1 MANVFRETIC
11 TEIKAPLGDKEC
23 RNGTPETHTEKF
35 KKKTDKRLTGLF
47 SRSRSET
54 PSKINLTKKIK
65 KFQMKHERFHPI
77 LEQHKAVRSEDGGG
91 IRYIDDETS
100 TVATLK
106 EIQETSTYL
115 YFDHDASQNS
125 FFERQNKLF
134 N

>member
-1 MANVFRETIC
+1 
-11 TEIKAPLGDKEC
+11 
-23 RNGTPETHTEKF
+23 
-35 KKKTDKRLTGLF
+35 
-47 SRSRSET
+47 
-54 PSKINLTKKIK
+54 
-65 KFQMKHERFHPI
+65 MKHERFHPI
-77 LEQHKAVRSEDGGG
+77 LEQHKAVRLEDGGG

-100 TVATLK
+100 TVVTFK